1 MADTYKTGIFYGYKT
16 KPNEE
21 KQQHSELKKL
31 AEQAGLELI
40 KTDGGETI
48 LGKKIEQIRSPGTK
62 NITASELLKKITQ
75 INKTPSLQKLETK
88 LELENQKPTLII
100 TGRKTRQ

>member
-1 MADTYKTGIFYGYKT
+1 MADTYKTEIFYGYKT
-16 KPNEE
+16 KLNKQ

-40 KTDGGETI
+40 TTDNREVI
-48 LGKKIEQIRSPGTK
+48 LGKKIEQIHVPGTK
-62 NITASELLKKITQ
+62 NITASKLLKKITQ

-88 LELENQKPTLII
+88 LELKNHKPQLII
-100 TGRKTRQ
+100 TGRTTEK